1 MRWRFHLATAASLAA
16 AASLY
21 WLPPWRYSFYP
32 RCPFFAL
39 TGMECPGCGM
49 TRALAALLDG
59 QFAVSWHYNPLAIL
73 LLPPLA
79 VYFFTGYWRGISRRD
94 WSIPQLPSPVLA
106 MLFVSITLFGVAR
119 NLPGM
124 GL

>member
-1 MRWRFHLATAASLAA
+1 
-16 AASLY
+16 
-21 WLPPWRYSFYP
+21 
-32 RCPFFAL
+32 
-39 TGMECPGCGM
+39 M
-49 TRALAALLDG
+49 TRALAALLHG

-94 WSIPQLPSPVLA
+94 WSMPQLPSPVLA
-106 MLFVSITLFGVAR
+106 VLFVSITLFGVAR